1 MLLLPLLGSGDYRSE
16 LQSRLQTWLIA
27 GLGELGEQ
35 AKPACV
41 DTPAAA
47 GLTWGWHFQPGAV
60 LEPGAPVWPPSPV
73 GSSGRAAVGSW
84 EDGHRLPLWPLPS
97 LLGRQRLLSW
107 GRRLIGQVETSP
119 FKPARANQGPARRP
133 IQTRAAAGLPLPPP
147 GHWRGAGAGE
157 PAASVTGEQHRR
169 LGLRALLAGG
179 SRTPWSA
186 PCTASPSGAGVP
198 TRTCPS
204 TSPPLVSAWD
214 GWPPGL
220 LLPALSARKGP
231 HPRPRDR

>member
-41 DTPAAA
+41 DTPGAS

-84 EDGHRLPLWPLPS
+84 EDGHPAAAVAAALAVGAPAPP
-97 LLGRQRLLSW
+97 LLG
-107 GRRLIGQVETSP
+107 
-119 FKPARANQGPARRP
+119 PASDRSGGNLP
-133 IQTRAAAGLPLPPP
+133 IQTCAGQSGPGAPAHSNARCSRPPAP
-147 GHWRGAGAGE
+147 ASGTLARG
-157 PAASVTGEQHRR
+157 
-169 LGLRALLAGG
+169 GG
-179 SRTPWSA
+179 
-186 PCTASPSGAGVP
+186 G
-198 TRTCPS
+198 
-204 TSPPLVSAWD
+204 
-214 GWPPGL
+214 
-220 LLPALSARKGP
+220 
-231 HPRPRDR
+231 

>member
-1 MLLLPLLGSGDYRSE
+1 M
-16 LQSRLQTWLIA
+16 SR
-27 GLGELGEQ
+27 
-35 AKPACV
+35 
-41 DTPAAA
+41 
-47 GLTWGWHFQPGAV
+47 
-60 LEPGAPVWPPSPV
+60 PSPPAWTRQRPRASH
-73 GSSGRAAVGSW
+73 GAGTSSLERSWSQEPRCGRPVLLAPRGGLRWGAGRTAT
-84 EDGHRLPLWPLPS
+84 RLPLWPLPS

-204 TSPPLVSAWD
+204 TSPPLVSARD
-214 GWPPGL
+214 GWLAAWAASPCAQRPERSPP
-220 LLPALSARKGP
+220 PAP
-231 HPRPRDR
+231 